1 MLVWEFK
8 CSFSVLI
15 CIPLMALRDNFL
27 FVNESKM
34 ESQLDELCGMVMK
47 IKVVEEE
54 EDISY
59 PSPSPSPCQS
69 SDQHEFSSKASS
81 SATIF

>member
-1 MLVWEFK
+1 M
-8 CSFSVLI
+8 
-15 CIPLMALRDNFL
+15 
-27 FVNESKM
+27 FVNEAKM
-34 ESQLDELCGMVMK
+34 ESQLDELCGLVMK
-47 IKVVEEE
+47 IKVEEE

-69 SDQHEFSSKASS
+69 FDQHEFSSKASS